1 MLIDRTNDP
10 IMRLLVDAT
19 RRADTSGPALARAH
33 REVGR
38 ALAGAVAGYLP
49 LEEIDIDHVAGKS
62 TGVRV
67 RPGGE
72 PIFVALLRA
81 GLFLAEGLWECFPNS
96 ALVLHGGR
104 TETLAPLPAAGRA
117 VVVVDAVINTG
128 RSLRAVLDEV
138 LHAGPAKTV
147 VVTLVGFR
155 PTVEALSVE
164 RPEIDIVAAR
174 LSDRSYVGRGTTDTG
189 GRLFGTTSWETEPRP
204 CAG

>member
-19 RRADTSGPALARAH
+19 RRADTAGPALARAH

-38 ALAGAVAGYLP
+38 ALAAAVAGYLP
-49 LEEIDIDHVAGKS
+49 LEEVEIEHVAGKS

-67 RPGGE
+67 QPGAE

-81 GLFLAEGLWECFPNS
+81 GLFLAEGLWECFPGS
-96 ALVLHGGR
+96 ALLLHGGHA
-104 TETLAPLPAAGRA
+104 ETLAPLPAPGRS

-128 RSLRAVLDEV
+128 RSLRAVLGEV
-138 LHAGPAKTV
+138 LRAGPAKTV

-155 PTVEALSVE
+155 PTIEALTAE
-164 RPEIDIVAAR
+164 LPEIDIVAAR
-174 LSDRSYVGRGTTDTG
+174 LSDRSYVGRGGTDTG
-189 GRLFGTTSWETEPRP
+189 GRLFGTTTWKTER
-204 CAG
+204 